1 MKKALIFHAA
11 LMLMLTACRPSKST
25 VSSEPT
31 TEALPVD
38 TLVYSPAD
46 RRLMDSVDALPGIVR
61 TPSGLRYQIVTLAD
75 GDIPEEDDTVQVAYI
90 GLHADGTPFWQADN
104 EAFPLRGTIR
114 GFREGVG
121 MMTVGSTYKLYIP
134 SALGYAHKGYPDLIQ
149 PNEPLIYEVT
159 LKGAY

>member
-1 MKKALIFHAA
+1 
-11 LMLMLTACRPSKST
+11 
-25 VSSEPT
+25 
-31 TEALPVD
+31 
-38 TLVYSPAD
+38 
-46 RRLMDSVDALPGIVR
+46 MDSVDALPGIMR
-61 TPSGLRYQIVTLAD
+61 TPSGLRYQIVTPAD

-90 GLHADGTPFWQADN
+90 GLHADGTSFWQADN

-121 MMTVGSTYKLYIP
+121 MMAVGSTYKLYIP
-134 SALGYAHKGYPDLIQ
+134 SALGYPHKGYPDLIQ